1 MRSPS
6 SEQTVDAE
14 KPSFMAQMV
23 EKAKHLWVLLTGAS
37 SLHALPTWRRKAAK
51 SGRIVFAAIR
61 DVVDGQLSL
70 RAMSLVYTTL
80 LSLVPFLAVS
90 FSVLKGFGVHNQIEP
105 FLLGVT
111 EGLGPDQSVEVTQ
124 QIISFVDNVNIGYLG
139 AVGLAVLFYTI
150 LSLMR
155 KVESAFNYSWHV
167 SRGRSIG
174 QSFTT
179 YLSVILVGPM
189 LMFAS
194 LSITASVANNEFVAG
209 LSATPGVDVLI
220 EWAGRLVPYFIIV
233 LAFTFL
239 YTAIPNTKVKAK
251 SAFIGALVGGLLWQL
266 AGIAFTELVAHSG
279 SYAIYAAF
287 ATLVIFMFW
296 LYISWLILLLGASI
310 AFYHQKP
317 QYTHMGHEELRLSA
331 RARETIALAV
341 MREVAQRFYSG
352 ESPWTVSALAQK
364 LDAPDAAVD
373 WTLKTL
379 IDGGFLSEASDTQLL
394 PAKAPDVVPV
404 VDVLE
409 TVRRADDTGGASHLP
424 LPRDSKAAALLLE
437 LDEARCAALKDR
449 TVKSLVDEQT

>member
-1 MRSPS
+1 MDIRSPAPDS
-6 SEQTVDAE
+6 ADAADAP
-14 KPSFMAQMV
+14 PSLKERAL
-23 EKAKHLWVLLTGAS
+23 HLWTLLSGSA
-37 SLHALPTWRRKAAK
+37 SLHALPKWRRKAAK
-51 SGRIVFAAIR
+51 AGRIMLAAIR

-105 FLLGVT
+105 FLLGLT
-111 EGLGPDQSVEVTQ
+111 EGLGPEQSTEVTQ

-155 KVESAFNYSWHV
+155 KVEGAFNYSWHV
-167 SRGRSIG
+167 SRGRGFG

-189 LMFAS
+189 LIFVS
-194 LSITASVANNEFVAG
+194 LSMTATVANNEFVAS
-209 LSATPGVDVLI
+209 LSATPGLDRLI
-220 EWAGRLVPYFIIV
+220 EWGGRLVPYLIVV

-266 AGIAFTELVAHSG
+266 AGIAFTELVAQSG
-279 SYAIYAAF
+279 SYAVYAAF

-296 LYISWLILLLGASI
+296 LYISWLILLFGASI

-317 QYTHMGHEELRLSA
+317 QYTHIGHEELRLSA

-341 MREVAQRFYSG
+341 MREVAQRFYDG
-352 ESPWTVSALAQK
+352 GAAWTANDLAQK

-373 WTLKTL
+373 WTLKAL
-379 IDGGFLSEASDTQLL
+379 VDGGFLSETGDNRLL
-394 PAKAPDVVPV
+394 PARAPDVVPV
-404 VDVLE
+404 AAVLE
-409 TVRRADDTGGASHLP
+409 TIRQADDTGGASHLP
-424 LPRDSKAAALLLE
+424 LPQDSKAAELLVE
-437 LDEARCAALKDR
+437 LDEARRTALQDR
-449 TVKSLVDEQT
+449 TVKSLMDG